1 MGIYSILP
9 FGSAGSRAIREV
21 STGWSS
27 GTKVFRS
34 LQKKKRSAAESKRGA
49 TRCKELC
56 GIAGFTHK
64 NWAPPPERIREATAT
79 LIHRGPDQQGV
90 FQSSLFSMGA
100 ARLKII
106 DLATGDQ
113 PILSEDGDY
122 GIAFNGEIYNHL
134 ELRAELE
141 SLGHH
146 FHTHSDT
153 ETVLRAFMQWDK
165 ECFTKLRGM
174 FGAALWKK
182 SARRLVLARDRMGIK
197 PLYITRQGEDL
208 FFGSE
213 LKAIFIH
220 PEIERRL
227 SLAGLDSYFSL
238 NYVPCPWTLV
248 EGIEK
253 LPPGYWLEWRD
264 GQVTTDAYW
273 TLPFTHAENYTLESA
288 KEELDSL
295 LKQSVREHMISDVP
309 LGIWLSGGMDSTTI
323 LHYASKA
330 TTAQLKTFSI
340 SFRGRSFDET
350 KFIHRAVQ
358 EYGTDHQE
366 LDLTPEQDLC
376 GAIEEFAY
384 YSDEPSADAGSLP
397 VWFLSKLCKTKT
409 TVALSGEGADELFGG
424 YITCRADLLAKW
436 ARLAPRGI
444 LQMALA
450 GAQHLPVS
458 DEKISFE
465 YKVKRFLKGS
475 LLPPSQAHVYWNGTF
490 WDEEKQALLKQPPT
504 GDFYRLLAEVDALP
518 QTSDALARFLWFD
531 QKYYLADDILVK
543 SDRMSMAHSV
553 EVRPPFLDHRIVE
566 FAAKL
571 PARLKIRGAQ
581 QKLVLSEL
589 RKDKLPASIIAGKK
603 TGFDIPAH
611 EWLRGPLREMLLDSL
626 REGTA
631 EYGSLFRKEF
641 IDGLVAKHLERKANL
656 GYHLWG
662 LMILFQW
669 MKRWRIQATSGTTPQ
684 TVLQVKAG
692 SYT

>member
-1 MGIYSILP
+1 M
-9 FGSAGSRAIREV
+9 
-21 STGWSS
+21 
-27 GTKVFRS
+27 
-34 LQKKKRSAAESKRGA
+34 
-49 TRCKELC
+49 C

-64 NWAPPPERIREATAT
+64 NWSPHPNRIREATAT

-106 DLATGDQ
+106 DLDSGNQ
-113 PILSEDGDY
+113 PILSEDGDF
-122 GIAFNGEIYNHL
+122 GIAFNGEIYNYA
-134 ELRAELE
+134 EIRAELE
-141 SLGHH
+141 NLGHR
-146 FHTHSDT
+146 FQSHSDT
-153 ETVLRAFMQWDK
+153 ETVLRAFIEWDK
-165 ECFTKLRGM
+165 ECLPRLRGM
-174 FGAALWKK
+174 FAVALWRK
-182 SARRLVLARDRMGIK
+182 SARRILLARDRMGIK
-197 PLYITRQGEDL
+197 PLYISRQGEEL

-213 LKAIFIH
+213 LKAIFVH

-227 SLAGLDSYFSL
+227 SLRGLDCYLSL

-253 LPPGYWLEWRD
+253 LPPGYWMEWID
-264 GQVTTDAYW
+264 GKITSDAYW
-273 TLPFTHAENYTLESA
+273 TLPFTHPTNYTLETA
-288 KEELDSL
+288 KEELDGL
-295 LKQSVREHMISDVP
+295 LEQSVREHMISDVP

-330 TTAQLKTFSI
+330 TTSQLKTFSI

-350 KFIHRAVQ
+350 TFIDRAVE
-358 EYGTDHQE
+358 EYGTDHE
-366 LDLTPEQDLC
+366 VLDLTPAQDLC

-397 VWFLSKLCKTKT
+397 VWFLSKLCKSKT

-424 YITCRADLLAKW
+424 YITCRADMLSKW
-436 ARLAPRGI
+436 ARRIPRPL
-444 LQMALA
+444 LQAALA
-450 GAQHLPVS
+450 GVKHWPVS

-465 YKVKRFLKGS
+465 YKLKRFLEGS
-475 LLPPSQAHVYWNGTF
+475 LLEPSHAHVYWNGTF
-490 WDEEKQALLKQPPT
+490 SDKEKQSLLREPLPSA
-504 GDFYRLLAEVDALP
+504 FHRLLGEVDDLP
-518 QTSDALARFLWFD
+518 KAGDALARFLWFD

-571 PARLKIRGAQ
+571 PAHLKIRGSQ
-581 QKLVLSEL
+581 QKLVLSEM
-589 RKDKLPASIIAGKK
+589 RKDKLPASIQAGKK

-611 EWLRGPLREMLLDSL
+611 EWLRGPLRSMLVDSL
-626 REGTA
+626 REGIA
-631 EYGSLFRKEF
+631 EYGHLFRAETVEDF
-641 IDGLVAKHLERKANL
+641 MTRHLERKANS

-669 MKRWRIQATSGTTPQ
+669 MKRWRIQATSSSTAQ
-684 TVLQVKAG
+684 AFLQVKAG
-692 SYT
+692 SFT

>member
-1 MGIYSILP
+1 
-9 FGSAGSRAIREV
+9 
-21 STGWSS
+21 
-27 GTKVFRS
+27 
-34 LQKKKRSAAESKRGA
+34 
-49 TRCKELC
+49 LC
-56 GIAGFTHK
+56 GIVGYTHK
-64 NWAPPPERIREATAT
+64 SWTPPPRRIQEATAT

-106 DLATGDQ
+106 DLDSGNQ
-113 PILSEDGDY
+113 PILSEDGDF

-134 ELRAELE
+134 KIRSELE
-141 SLGHH
+141 KLGHR
-146 FHTHSDT
+146 FESHSDT

-165 ECFTKLRGM
+165 ECLAKLRGM
-174 FGAALWKK
+174 FAVALWKK

-227 SLAGLDSYFSL
+227 SLAGLDCYLSL

-253 LPPGYWLEWRD
+253 LPPGHWLEWND
-264 GQVTTDAYW
+264 GKISSDAYW
-273 TLPFTHAENYTLESA
+273 RLPFTQPSHYTLETA

-295 LKQSVREHMISDVP
+295 LQQSVREHMISDVP

-323 LHYASKA
+323 LHYASRA
-330 TTAQLKTFSI
+330 STSQLKTFSI

-350 KFIHRAVQ
+350 KFIDRAVHQ
-358 EYGTDHQE
+358 YGTDHQV
-366 LDLTPEQDLC
+366 LDLTPAEDLC

-397 VWFLSKLCKTKT
+397 VWFLSKLCKSKT

-424 YITCRADLLAKW
+424 YITCRADILAKW
-436 ARLAPRGI
+436 ARRMPRPL
-444 LQMALA
+444 LQAALT
-450 GAQHLPVS
+450 GVRHWPVS

-465 YKVKRFLKGS
+465 YKVKRFLEGS
-475 LLPPSQAHVYWNGTF
+475 LLEPSHAHVYWNGTF
-490 WDEEKQALLKQPPT
+490 SDEEKRSLLRRPLPT
-504 GDFYRLLAEVDALP
+504 AFHHLLDEVDELP
-518 QTSDALARFLWFD
+518 KTRDALAHFLWFD

-571 PARLKIRGAQ
+571 PAHLKIRGSQ

-589 RKDKLPASIIAGKK
+589 RKDKLPASIQAGKK

-611 EWLRGPLREMLLDSL
+611 EWLRGPLRSMLIDSL
-626 REGTA
+626 REGIA
-631 EYGSLFRKEF
+631 EYGQLFRGDAVEN
-641 IDGLVAKHLERKANL
+641 LLTRHLERKANV

-669 MKRWRIQATSGTTPQ
+669 MKRWRIQASSNATTQ
-684 TVLQVKAG
+684 AFLQVKAG

>member
-1 MGIYSILP
+1 
-9 FGSAGSRAIREV
+9 
-21 STGWSS
+21 
-27 GTKVFRS
+27 
-34 LQKKKRSAAESKRGA
+34 
-49 TRCKELC
+49 LC
-56 GIAGFTHK
+56 GIVGYTHK
-64 NWAPPPERIREATAT
+64 SWTPPPRRIQEATAT

-106 DLATGDQ
+106 DLDSGNQ
-113 PILSEDGDY
+113 PILSEDGDF

-134 ELRAELE
+134 KIRSELE
-141 SLGHH
+141 KLGHR
-146 FHTHSDT
+146 FESHSDT

-165 ECFTKLRGM
+165 ECLAKLRGM
-174 FGAALWKK
+174 FAVALWKK

-227 SLAGLDSYFSL
+227 SLAGLDCYLSL

-253 LPPGYWLEWRD
+253 LPPGHWLEWND
-264 GQVTTDAYW
+264 GKISSDAYW
-273 TLPFTHAENYTLESA
+273 RLPFTQPSHYTLETA

-295 LKQSVREHMISDVP
+295 LQQSVREHMISDVP

-323 LHYASKA
+323 LHYASRA
-330 TTAQLKTFSI
+330 STSQLKTFSI

-350 KFIHRAVQ
+350 KFIDRAVHQ
-358 EYGTDHQE
+358 YGTDHQV
-366 LDLTPEQDLC
+366 LDLTPAEDLC

-397 VWFLSKLCKTKT
+397 VWFLSKLCKSKT

-424 YITCRADLLAKW
+424 YITCRADILAKW
-436 ARLAPRGI
+436 ARRMPRPL
-444 LQMALA
+444 LQAALT
-450 GAQHLPVS
+450 GVRHWPVS

-465 YKVKRFLKGS
+465 YKVKRFLEGS
-475 LLPPSQAHVYWNGTF
+475 LLEPRHAHVYWNGTF
-490 WDEEKQALLKQPPT
+490 SDEEKRSLLRRPLPT
-504 GDFYRLLAEVDALP
+504 AFHHLLDEVDELP
-518 QTSDALARFLWFD
+518 KTRDALAHFLWFD

-571 PARLKIRGAQ
+571 PAHLKIRGSQ

-589 RKDKLPASIIAGKK
+589 RKDKLPASIQAGKK

-611 EWLRGPLREMLLDSL
+611 EWLRGPLRSMLIDSL
-626 REGTA
+626 REGIA
-631 EYGSLFRKEF
+631 EYGQLFRGDAVEN
-641 IDGLVAKHLERKANL
+641 LLTRHLERKANV

-669 MKRWRIQATSGTTPQ
+669 MKRWRIQASSNATTQ
-684 TVLQVKAG
+684 AFLQVKAG

>member
-1 MGIYSILP
+1 M
-9 FGSAGSRAIREV
+9 
-21 STGWSS
+21 
-27 GTKVFRS
+27 
-34 LQKKKRSAAESKRGA
+34 
-49 TRCKELC
+49 C
-56 GIAGFTHK
+56 GIVGYTHK
-64 NWAPPPERIREATAT
+64 NWTPPAQRIREATAT
-79 LIHRGPDQQGV
+79 LYHRGPDQQGV
-90 FQSSLFSMGA
+90 HQASYFAAGA
-100 ARLKII
+100 TRLKII
-106 DLATGDQ
+106 DLASGDQ
-113 PILSEDGDY
+113 PILSQDGDF

-134 ELRAELE
+134 ELREELE
-141 SLGHH
+141 KRGHR
-146 FHTHSDT
+146 FESHSDT
-153 ETVLRAFMQWDK
+153 ETVLRAFMEWDK
-165 ECFTKLRGM
+165 DCFPKLRGM
-174 FGAALWKK
+174 FAVALWQK

-197 PLYITRQGEDL
+197 PLYIARQGEDI

-227 SLAGLDSYFSL
+227 SLAGLDCYLSL

-253 LPPGYWLEWRD
+253 LPPGQWLEWRD
-264 GQVTTDAYW
+264 GQVSSGAYW
-273 TLPFTHAENYTLESA
+273 TLPFTKPDNYTLETA
-288 KEELDSL
+288 KEELDGL
-295 LKQSVREHMISDVP
+295 LKESVREHMISDVP

-323 LHYASKA
+323 LHYAAKA
-330 TTAQLKTFSI
+330 TSAQLKTFSI

-350 KFIHRAVQ
+350 KFIHRAVK
-358 EYGTDHQE
+358 EYGTEHQE

-397 VWFLSKLCKTKT
+397 VWFLSKLCKAKT

-424 YITCRADLLAKW
+424 YITCRADMVAKW
-436 ARLAPRGI
+436 ARLVPAALRKAI
-444 LQMALA
+444 LA
-450 GAQHLPVS
+450 GAQYLPVS

-465 YKVKRFLKGS
+465 YKVKRFVEGS
-475 LLPPSQAHVYWNGTF
+475 LLEPSHAHIYWNGSF
-490 WDEEKQALLKQPPT
+490 SEAEKRALLREPLN
-504 GDFYRLLAEVDALP
+504 GSFRRLLQQMEELP
-518 QTSDALARFLWFD
+518 RTSDALAHFLWFD
-531 QKYYLADDILVK
+531 QNYYLADDILVK
-543 SDRMSMAHSV
+543 SDRMSMAHAV

-589 RKDKLPASIIAGKK
+589 RKDKLPQAILHGKK

-611 EWLRGPLREMLLDSL
+611 EWLRGPLRPMLEDSL
-626 REGTA
+626 REGIA
-631 EYGSLFRKEF
+631 EYGDVFRREAIESF
-641 IDGLVAKHLERKANL
+641 VVRHQERKANV

-669 MKRWRIQATSGTTPQ
+669 MKRWNIQAATEAAPQ
-684 TVLQVKAG
+684 TFLQVKAG